1 MMILAFMV
9 YKNQWTVD
17 FASANIA
24 GLGKAVTLFVW
35 VEVRVRSSAFAT
47 VILSKA
53 GEVTFAKCLDVQA
66 LMRTVLEMVTVIA
79 PDTSAR
85 ATPGGQV
92 SVAIFQTALA
102 HQTAMTVGTVML
114 L

>member
-1 MMILAFMV
+1 MILAFMV

-17 FASANIA
+17 FVSVSLA
-24 GLGKAVTLFVW
+24 GLGKAVTLFAW
-35 VEVRVRSSAFAT
+35 VEERVRKAVFVTA
-47 VILSKA
+47 ILSKA
-53 GEVTFAKCLDVQA
+53 GEVMFVKFLDVQVSVK
-66 LMRTVLEMVTVIA
+66 TVLVMVTVIA
-79 PDTSAR
+79 PVMSAR

-102 HQTAMTVGTVML
+102 HPTAMTAGTVML

>member
-1 MMILAFMV
+1 MILVFMV

-17 FASANIA
+17 FANANLA
-24 GLGKAVTLFVW
+24 GLGKAVILFALD
-35 VEVRVRSSAFAT
+35 EVRVWEAAFAT

-53 GEVTFAKCLDVQA
+53 GEVTFAKCLDVLA
-66 LMRTVLEMVTVIA
+66 SVKTVLVMVTVIA
-79 PDTSAR
+79 PVTSVR

-92 SVAIFQTALA
+92 SVAIFQTALV
-102 HQTAMTVGTVML
+102 HPTAMIAGIVML

>member
-1 MMILAFMV
+1 MILAFMV

-35 VEVRVRSSAFAT
+35 VEVRVPRSAFAT
-47 VILSKA
+47 VTLSKA
-53 GEVTFAKCLDVQA
+53 GEVTFAKFLDVQA
-66 LMRTVLEMVTVIA
+66 LMKTVLVMVTVTA
-79 PDTSAR
+79 PVTSAR
-85 ATPGGQV
+85 VTLDGQV
-92 SVAIFQTALA
+92 SAAIFQTALA
-102 HQTAMTVGTVML
+102 HPTAMTVGTVML